1 MSKAR
6 IYSPPKSAMQSVQAR
21 TQGWVLRHVSDQ
33 PKRIDPL
40 MGWTGSA
47 DTEQQVVLH
56 FDTLEEAEDY
66 ARANGIRCR
75 GPASGPGHEA
85 QVLCGQFP
93 LGSQAELDPLI
104 AAGRF
109 SPR

>member
-6 IYSPPKSAMQSVQAR
+6 IYSPPKSAMQSGQAR

-66 ARANGIRCR
+66 ARANGIDYDVEARR
-75 GPASGPGHEA
+75 QVPAMKPKSYSDN
-85 QVLCGQFP
+85 FRW
-93 LGSQAELDPLI
+93 
-104 AAGRF
+104 GRKQNWTH
-109 SPR
+109 